1 MIGVIR
7 EVDFNVSYRYINV
20 IDLTLMFGEGHE
32 PDKEW
37 CDKYLTE
44 FIEYNKEGTL
54 IPIKEIGTIVPTAYY
69 ETISLTK

>member
-1 MIGVIR
+1 
-7 EVDFNVSYRYINV
+7 
-20 IDLTLMFGEGHE
+20 MFGEGHE